1 MFSCITYQL
10 CVRPMLATAERGV
23 AFSLRTLRLPKI
35 PEVVAS
41 ATALQIVR
49 KSKAS
54 KTLTMELLH
63 SPVPAS
69 HVLEWQLQRLLR
81 IVLSLPGKPPNGPHA
96 FRNICKPHSK
106 IAECVHCQLCHIA
119 THIASQKI
127 VGQLLSGMAG
137 PEADTQVLVHSAL
150 VTSPSLTGAR
160 NFSKSPL
167 CSSKPQHTACWRNHQ
182 ESVLVLCPPHS
193 AICICPEK
201 HVSLGLGLEGFTYR
215 T

>member
-49 KSKAS
+49 KSIAS

-96 FRNICKPHSK
+96 FRNICKPRSK
-106 IAECVHCQLCHIA
+106 ICRVRALSIVPYCYPFCISKDSWAVAEWHGW
-119 THIASQKI
+119 TRS
-127 VGQLLSGMAG
+127 
-137 PEADTQVLVHSAL
+137 
-150 VTSPSLTGAR
+150 
-160 NFSKSPL
+160 
-167 CSSKPQHTACWRNHQ
+167 
-182 ESVLVLCPPHS
+182 
-193 AICICPEK
+193 
-201 HVSLGLGLEGFTYR
+201 
-215 T
+215 